1 MEAAMSKVEALEEEV
16 RKLSPEELVAFRK
29 WFEEFDAQTWD
40 RQIEA
45 DALAGKLDALAEEAL
60 KDYQAGRTTPL

>member
-1 MEAAMSKVEALEEEV
+1 MSKVEALEEEV
-16 RKLSPEELVAFRK
+16 RKLSPEELIAFRK

-45 DALAGKLDALAEEAL
+45 DALAGKLDALAKEAL

>member
-1 MEAAMSKVEALEEEV
+1 MSKVEALEEEV

-40 RQIEA
+40 RRMET

-60 KDYQAGRTTPL
+60 KDYQAGQTTPL